1 MKHGGCHCGLR
12 SLARNSLKIG
22 RNPGT
27 NESLISPL
35 SGVFPTAIS
44 ILTMNSNQPLFFLS
58 SIGFEAKA
66 GLSQ

>member
-1 MKHGGCHCGLR
+1 MKHGGCHCGIG
-12 SLARNSLKIG
+12 SLAGNSLKIG
-22 RNPGT
+22 RSLGI

-35 SGVFPTAIS
+35 TVYSDFDP